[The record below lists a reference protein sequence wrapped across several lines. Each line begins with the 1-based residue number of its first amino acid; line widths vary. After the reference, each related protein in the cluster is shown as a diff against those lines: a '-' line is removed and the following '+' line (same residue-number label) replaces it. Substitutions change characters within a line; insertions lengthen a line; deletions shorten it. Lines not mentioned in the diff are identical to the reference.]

1 MIDDDELAAWF
12 RLLHTPGLGRSGAR
26 AVLAE
31 CGSPEAA
38 LHALE
43 LQPGRWIRAGGRGAT
58 QADEPPSGTLD
69 ERLARALAW
78 RREAPQ
84 ERRVLTLGDPDYPAA
99 LLQTADPPLWLF
111 VQGNVQALSRR
122 SVAIVG
128 SRRPTPQGLDHA
140 RRFARELAEAGW
152 AVVSGLAQGI
162 DGAAHEGA
170 LGGGGLTVA
179 VTGTGP
185 DRVYPARH
193 RPLAQRIAAQGA
205 VVTEFPPGTPPRAE
219 HFPQR
224 NRIIAGLSRGTL
236 VVEAALASGS
246 LISARL
252 ALEAGREVMAVPGSI
267 DSPQS
272 QGCHALI
279 KQGAQLV
286 ESLDDI
292 LAALGELTP
301 ASNPGAPAAGLPAD
315 SSPASD
321 PVLQA
326 LGHEPVSLDGLAART
341 GLEAAALQAR
351 LLDLELAGQVAR
363 LPGARFQRRSRG

>member
-1 MIDDDELAAWF
+1 MIDDDEFAAWF
-12 RLLHTPGLGRSGAR
+12 RLLHTPGLGRRGAR

-38 LHALE
+38 LRAVQA
-43 LQPGRWIRAGGRGAT
+43 QPA
-58 QADEPPSGTLD
+58 QDVE
-69 ERLARALAW
+69 ERLALALAW
-78 RREAPQ
+78 RREDP
-84 ERRVLTLGDPDYPAA
+84 EHRCVLTLGDPDYPAA

-111 VQGNVQALSRR
+111 VQGDVRALSRR
-122 SVAIVG
+122 AVALVG
-128 SRRPTPQGLDHA
+128 SRRPTAAGLDHA

-152 AVVSGLAQGI
+152 CVVSGLAQGI

-170 LGGGGLTVA
+170 LAGGGVTVA

-193 RPLAQRIAAQGA
+193 RPLAQRIAVQGA
-205 VVTEFPPGTPPRAE
+205 VITEFPPGTAPLAE
-219 HFPQR
+219 NFPQR
-224 NRIIAGLSRGTL
+224 NRIIAGLTRGTL

-292 LAALGELTP
+292 LGALGEAMPVLVPAGAAMAVNSAMAGDGGRPGEGTP
-301 ASNPGAPAAGLPAD
+301 PEGGTPP
-315 SSPASD
+315 PD
-321 PVLQA
+321 PVLRA
-326 LGHEPVSLDGLAART
+326 LGHEPATLDGLAART
-341 GLEAAALQAR
+341 GLDTAALQAR
-351 LLDLELAGQVAR
+351 LLELELSGQVAR
-363 LPGARFQRRSRG
+363 LPGARFQRRARA

>member
-1 MIDDDELAAWF
+1 VIDDDEFAAWF
-12 RLLHTPGLGRSGAR
+12 GLLHTPGLGRSGAR

-38 LHALE
+38 LHALQS
-43 LQPGRWIRAGGRGAT
+43 QPGRWIRPRARDAT
-58 QADEPPSGTLD
+58 EPGEPLQGDLD
-69 ERLARALAW
+69 ERLTRALAW
-78 RREAPQ
+78 RRESPQ
-84 ERRVLTLGDPDYPAA
+84 ERHVLTLGDPDYPAA

-111 VQGNVQALSRR
+111 VQGDVHALSRPA
-122 SVAIVG
+122 VAIVG

-140 RRFARELAEAGW
+140 RRFAQELGEAGW

-170 LGGGGLTVA
+170 LAGGGTTVA

-292 LAALGELTP
+292 LAALGEP
-301 ASNPGAPAAGLPAD
+301 SRARAAGLPED
-315 SSPASD
+315 SAAESD
-321 PVLQA
+321 PLLQA
-326 LGHEPVSLDGLAART
+326 LGHEPMPLDALAART